1 MRLSRADYL
10 YATVCYAD
18 IFDYPLTDDDIYF
31 RSIRYVPGKNIRNRV
46 IRGVKKSNYFRFLKG
61 RDDIVQTYIKR
72 RDHSKQKWKIAREIA
87 AKFRIIPT
95 IYLVGV
101 TGGLAVNNAAVTDDI
116 DLFFITSS
124 GTVWITRLLVT
135 IIAALFAKRRTPGIR
150 RVSNLICLNMFI
162 GDDSMQIPVSEQD
175 LFSAHEV
182 LQMEPLWSRKDTYRR
197 FLQANSWTK
206 QYLPVAWD
214 IKKVG
219 RNQHPKVSHWW
230 THVSRTI
237 LRCFELPARYAQ
249 LWYMS
254 KRRTNE
260 IVTNSVLRFH
270 PRDARVWIKKALEK
284 RLKKRNI
291 PLDIVFYCR

>member
-1 MRLSRADYL
+1 MRVSRADYL

-31 RSIRYVPGKNIRNRV
+31 RSIRYVPGKNIRSRV
-46 IRGVKKSNYFRFLKG
+46 IKGVKKSNYLRFLKG
-61 RDDIVQTYIKR
+61 RDAIVQTYIKR
-72 RDHSKQKWKIAREIA
+72 TEHSKLKWKIARDIA
-87 AKFRIIPT
+87 AKFRSIPT

-101 TGGLAVNNAAVTDDI
+101 TGGLAVNNAGVTDDI
-116 DLFFITSS
+116 DLFFITSR

-135 IIAALFAKRRTPGIR
+135 VIAAIFAKRRTPGAKH
-150 RVSNLICLNMFI
+150 VSNLICLNMFV
-162 GDDSMQIPVSEQD
+162 GDDSMRIPASEQD

-197 FLQANSWTK
+197 FLQANNWTK

-214 IKKVG
+214 IKKIG
-219 RNQHPKVSHWW
+219 RNQHPKTSHWW
-230 THVSRTI
+230 THVARAF
-237 LRCFELPARYAQ
+237 LGCFELPARYLQ

-254 KRRTNE
+254 KRRTTE
-260 IVTNSVLRFH
+260 IVTDSVLRFH
-270 PRDARVWIKKALEK
+270 PRDARVWIKRALEK

-291 PLDIVFYCR
+291 PLDNVFYCS